1 MAYGLLTPRFKLG
14 RTVATAGAVA
24 LGVDL
29 LPYLRKHHCGEW
41 GDLSDDDKQA
51 NEDAVATDLRILSK
65 YHVKDEAGRAYPM
78 YVITE
83 HDRSLTSVMLASE
96 Y

>member
-29 LPYLRKHHCGEW
+29 IPFLRKHHCGEW
-41 GDLSDDDKQA
+41 GDLSDDDKKA
-51 NEDAVATDLRILSK
+51 NEDALATDLRILSK
-65 YHVKDEAGRAYPM
+65 YHVKDEAGRAYPI